1 MKTVNKLILMIFC
14 LFIAA
19 AFAGTSFADGGSD
32 FPNYS
37 AYGGGDIDW
46 YTEDTGAI
54 YSKDWTKEQ
63 VIEFINRPWTKKE
76 KEDLLGPEELGYI
89 LDKKGFPL
97 PRVKPKKG
105 QKLTPTQLYMNGKSC
120 WLPIMLQYGCGMNTK
135 TFKKIWIDEGKWK
148 DPKHLL
154 LDIRMESEYLQ
165 GHIPGA
171 IRLDTGLDF
180 WYLPGLAPYPDATY
194 YLQCKGGTA
203 ADGGIRGALVA
214 RHMRIMGYTG
224 DIFNLTDGFR
234 GWLEQG
240 YPIINRGGQFKMVPG
255 TFQKPDPYFMKGKYP
270 KELTYSPHP

>member
-1 MKTVNKLILMIFC
+1 
-14 LFIAA
+14 
-19 AFAGTSFADGGSD
+19 
-32 FPNYS
+32 
-37 AYGGGDIDW
+37 
-46 YTEDTGAI
+46 
-54 YSKDWTKEQ
+54 
-63 VIEFINRPWTKKE
+63 
-76 KEDLLGPEELGYI
+76 
-89 LDKKGFPL
+89 
-97 PRVKPKKG
+97 
-105 QKLTPTQLYMNGKSC
+105 MNGKSC

-180 WYLPGLAPYPDATY
+180 WHLPGLAPYPDATY